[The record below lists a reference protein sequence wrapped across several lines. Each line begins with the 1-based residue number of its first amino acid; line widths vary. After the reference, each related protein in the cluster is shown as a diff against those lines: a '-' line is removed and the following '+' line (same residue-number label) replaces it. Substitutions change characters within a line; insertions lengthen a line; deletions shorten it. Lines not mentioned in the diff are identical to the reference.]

1 MWNSK
6 SEDEEVSHVWA
17 RIRPAGAK
25 SHEEMFVL
33 LPVCAGTSGYREA
46 KAVVEG
52 RLQNLKEI
60 ISDEMFKSKCSKKC
74 VS

>member
-1 MWNSK
+1 
-6 SEDEEVSHVWA
+6 
-17 RIRPAGAK
+17 
-25 SHEEMFVL
+25 MFVL

-60 ISDEMFKSKCSKKC
+60 ISDEMFESKCSKKC
-74 VS
+74 VSYVYLLCSHHLEIVIRVFTREVWRYGFC